1 MDNADRA
8 QKIRERDLKKAL
20 SEHANRVKD
29 KAIIIDGASC
39 CCDCEE
45 PIEENRLII
54 LPDVAR
60 CILCQTDY
68 EKLKQR
74 GLV

>member
-1 MDNADRA
+1 MDRADRA
-8 QKIRERDLKKAL
+8 QKIQERDIKKAL
-20 SEHANRVKD
+20 SEHENRTKD
-29 KAIIIDGASC
+29 KALIIDGASC

-45 PIEENRLII
+45 PIEKKRLNI

-60 CILCQTDY
+60 CLSCQTDY
-68 EKLKQR
+68 EKLKKR

>member
-8 QKIRERDLKKAL
+8 QKIRERELKKAL
-20 SEHANRVKD
+20 SEHANRTKN
-29 KAIIIDGASC
+29 KALIIDGVSC
-39 CCDCEE
+39 CRDCEE
-45 PIEENRLII
+45 PIEERLIS

-60 CILCQTDY
+60 CYSCQEDY
-68 EKLKQR
+68 ESLKRR